1 MVSVVVAGDGAGPS
15 SLTVSPSVALAQPSR
30 QHSDVG
36 RKPEHVGDPMPKD
49 SWLADG
55 DLIVDFGKKK
65 NLTFREALM
74 DLSWV
79 TWALN
84 HQNQVKS
91 PQAKTLLAYLQR
103 RYKVTGA
110 SKTDHGTKD
119 GVTCKTKKKQKETVE
134 AETP

>member
-1 MVSVVVAGDGAGPS
+1 
-15 SLTVSPSVALAQPSR
+15 
-30 QHSDVG
+30 
-36 RKPEHVGDPMPKD
+36 MPKD

-65 NLTFREALM
+65 NLTFREASM

-79 TWALN
+79 TWVLN

-110 SKTDHGTKD
+110 SKTHHGTKD
-119 GVTCKTKKKQKETVE
+119 GVTSKTKKKQKETVE